1 LGGSSFKASH
11 GTSESLESALGTPAP
26 IVPRNRYLL
35 AVALATFIV
44 GALQAADVIELPF
57 SAWFTALS
65 GSIISSATLNGFMST
80 YGYASLFALMALE
93 SASLPVPSEI
103 VLPFAGYLV
112 SVGAMNFW
120 AAVLVSTA
128 ASLTGALADYYLA
141 IWLGRPF
148 VVRLLKAVRLHGVA
162 LDRAERWF
170 ARSGQWT
177 VFAARFVPGLRTI
190 ISLPAGLFRMRVSAF
205 VAMTLAGCFAWSVV
219 LIYAGT
225 LAGSNWNN
233 AFTSSTTAID
243 DLSALVAVV
252 SALYLVYYA
261 LPALRRHQTQAGPA
275 SAP

>member
-1 LGGSSFKASH
+1 LHGASE
-11 GTSESLESALGTPAP
+11 TLESALPRPAAL
-26 IVPRNRYLL
+26 VPRNRYLL
-35 AVALATFIV
+35 AVALATFVV

-57 SAWFTALS
+57 GAWFSGIS
-65 GSIISSATLNGFMST
+65 GSVFSVTALNGFMTS

-112 SVGAMNFW
+112 SIGEMNFW
-120 AAVLVSTA
+120 AAVLVSTT
-128 ASLTGALADYYLA
+128 ASITGALVDYYLA

-177 VFAARFVPGLRTI
+177 VFAARFIPGLRTI
-190 ISLPAGLFRMRVSAF
+190 ISLPAGLFRMRIGPF
-205 VAMTLAGCFAWSVV
+205 VAMTLAGCFAWS
-219 LIYAGT
+219 LILVYAGS
-225 LAGSNWNN
+225 LAGASWST
-233 AFTSSTTAID
+233 AFTSSTTVID
-243 DLSALVAVV
+243 DLSALVAVI
-252 SALYLVYYA
+252 SALYVAYYA
-261 LPALRRHQTQAGPA
+261 LPALRPRQTPAAPA